1 MSNPYAPPKKHKQSR
16 TPKHIEPLVDWYG
29 LTIVLG
35 LPIGILTM
43 VIIILAT
50 SAVLNYFI
58 PQ

>member
-1 MSNPYAPPKKHKQSR
+1 MSNPYAPPKKQKQSR
-16 TPKHIEPLVDWYG
+16 LPKHIEPLIDWDG
-29 LTIVLG
+29 LVIVLG

-50 SAVLNYFI
+50 TTALNYFI